1 MAVEIRKLEVIY
13 IEEIDE
19 AGKQGES
26 MLGKVT
32 GSYLPKRRRYMI
44 V

>member
-1 MAVEIRKLEVIY
+1 MVAEIRKLEVIY

-19 AGKQGES
+19 AGKQGGS

-32 GSYLPKRRRYMI
+32 ESHLPKRRRYI
-44 V
+44 